1 MFNFYFGNS
10 DEMHT
15 MLELLAFLEK
25 ASLGKKFVFHSDN
38 VVLMSKA
45 KWGEIA
51 DKPYGPNAEITE
63 K

>member
-1 MFNFYFGNS
+1 
-10 DEMHT
+10 